1 MQQIEEF
8 LTYLSADR
16 GFSPLTVTTYRKAL
30 ENFKAFADTLPEP
43 PQWDTLDADVVRLWM
58 AHEMKRGC
66 SGRYLNKQLSA
77 LRTFCRYRMRTG
89 HTDSN
94 PLRFVKSP
102 KAHTPLPTF
111 LKDSEVNRLFDDVYF
126 GEDFRGQRDRLVLLT
141 FYHTGIRRAELM
153 GLNLADIDLARCELK
168 VTGKR
173 NKQRIVPFGR
183 ELQQALETYLPLR
196 AELAPETEH
205 ALFLNDRGHR
215 MGPSLIYETVH
226 RYLSLVTTQKKKS
239 PHVLRHTFAT
249 TMLNNGADLEAIRD
263 LLGHESI
270 QTTEVY
276 THTTFADLKKEY
288 EHAHPRA

>member
-43 PQWDTLDADVVRLWM
+43 PQWDTLDADVVRRWM

-77 LRTFCRYRMRTG
+77 LRTFSRYRMRTG

-173 NKQRIVPFGR
+173 SKQRIVPFGR

-196 AELAPETEH
+196 AELAPDTEH

-215 MGPSLIYETVH
+215 MGLSLIYETVH

>member
-1 MQQIEEF
+1 MQHIEDF
-8 LTYLSADR
+8 LTYISADR
-16 GFSPLTVTTYRKAL
+16 GFSPQTVKTYRMAL
-30 ENFKAFADTLPEP
+30 ENFKGFADALDGP
-43 PQWDTLDADVVRLWM
+43 PQWDSLDADVVRQWM

-77 LRTFCRYRMRTG
+77 LRSFYRYLLRMGRVE
-89 HTDSN
+89 HN
-94 PLRFVKSP
+94 PLRFVKNP

-111 LKDSEVNRLFDDVYF
+111 LKDSEVNRLFDEVVF
-126 GEDFRGQRDRLVLLT
+126 GEDFKGQRDRLVLLT

-153 GLNLADIDLARCELK
+153 GLDVENIDLARCELK

-173 NKQRIVPFGR
+173 NKQRIVPFGP
-183 ELQQALETYLPLR
+183 ELHDALETYLLLR
-196 AELAPETEH
+196 AEFAPETEQ
-205 ALFLNDRGHR
+205 ALFLNDRGKR
-215 MGPSLIYETVH
+215 MGLTLIYETVH